1 MRKTLQLRRKDA
13 AVKIGISLR
22 TWISRE
28 SGNGKSGMPAQEFA
42 MLTLFLL
49 RSTAYWG
56 AASEQTAGRHRGTK
70 TRMTTG

>member
-1 MRKTLQLRRKDA
+1 M
-13 AVKIGISLR
+13 IGVSLR

-28 SGNGKSGMPAQEFA
+28 SGDGKSGMPAPEFA

-56 AASEQTAGRHRGTK
+56 RLAQKLQADTTAKSEV
-70 TRMTTG
+70 

>member
-1 MRKTLQLRRKDA
+1 MQLRRKDA

-56 AASEQTAGRHRGTK
+56 RLANKLQAGTAVQRLE
-70 TRMTTG
+70 